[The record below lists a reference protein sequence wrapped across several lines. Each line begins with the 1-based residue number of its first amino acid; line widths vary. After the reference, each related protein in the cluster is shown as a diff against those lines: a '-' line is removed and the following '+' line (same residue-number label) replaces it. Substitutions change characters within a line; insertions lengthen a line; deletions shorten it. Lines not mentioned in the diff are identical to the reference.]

1 MSIHAIPGHFPHPRI
16 KTNQNPVH
24 FSVHLAI
31 CMTICGAYAIRPYTG
46 TRKNDDYFIPR
57 IKTNRNPDK
66 FSSGRVGAY
75 CIRPTDEHV
84 RGRTN
89 PIPIR
94 FLIHQVKT
102 NQKPAQFSSFRVG
115 RNSIRPTN
123 GHDGDRTDRKIA
135 IFSGTRVGAY
145 CIRPTNG
152 HVRGRMNLIPIR
164 FLILRI
170 KTNQNPD
177 EFLPGR
183 VGAYCIRPTDDH
195 ASGQMDRKNAIFQV
209 ARVGAYC
216 IRPTDGHA
224 RGRTKL
230 IPIRF
235 LIHWIKTNQNLVH
248 FSVRST
254 IVMVVCGAYAVAPY
268 TGTRKNGDYSIH
280 RIKIYLKSAQ
290 FSIPRVKRN
299 PILAGFF
306 IPRPKMNLKSIG
318 FFNPGPKGMAVPVA

>member
-1 MSIHAIPGHFPHPRI
+1 MPNHAIPGHFRLHRI
-16 KTNQNPVH
+16 KTNRNPVY

-94 FLIHQVKT
+94 FLIYRLKT
-102 NQKPAQFSSFRVG
+102 NQNPVYFPFHLA
-115 RNSIRPTN
+115 IRMVVCGAYAVTPYTDNKNLVYFLILPT
-123 GHDGDRTDRKIA
+123 ICMA
-135 IFSGTRVGAY
+135 VCGAY
-145 CIRPTNG
+145 CIRPTDG
-152 HVRGRMNLIPIR
+152 HARGRSKLIPIR

-177 EFLPGR
+177 KFSFDR
-183 VGAYCIRPTDDH
+183 VGAYCIRP
-195 ASGQMDRKNAIFQV
+195 I
-209 ARVGAYC
+209 
-216 IRPTDGHA
+216 DGHGS
-224 RGRTKL
+224 GRMKL

-235 LIHWIKTNQNLVH
+235 LIHRVKTNRNPVH
-248 FSVRST
+248 FFVHLAICMT
-254 IVMVVCGAYAVAPY
+254 ICGAYAIRPY
-268 TGTRKNGDYSIH
+268 TGTRKNGDS
-280 RIKIYLKSAQ
+280 
-290 FSIPRVKRN
+290 FIPRMKRDL
-299 PILAGFF
+299 ILIRFSN
-306 IPRPKMNLKSIG
+306 PRPKMNLKSIG
-318 FFNPGPKGMAVPVA
+318 FFNPGPKGMAVPGA